1 MIDVDATFKA
11 IRTVYQTVSG
21 KSDADVT
28 LTYKGK
34 EYGVTKSFIAKID
47 ARELAHEHYDGALTG
62 LLTMLK
68 KELAD
73 KTKSAENEAIRLRQA
88 LNQLEN

>member
-1 MIDVDATFKA
+1 MDVDATFKN

-21 KSDADVT
+21 KGDSDVT

-34 EYGVTKSFIAKID
+34 EYGVSKPWHARID
-47 ARELAHEHYDGALTG
+47 ARETTNETYDGALTQ
-62 LLTMLK
+62 LLDLLK

-73 KTKSAENEAIRLRQA
+73 KAKSTEAEASRLRQA
-88 LNQLEN
+88 LNQLGN

>member
-11 IRTVYQTVSG
+11 IRTVYQTISG
-21 KSDADVT
+21 KGDNDVS
-28 LTYKGK
+28 LTFKGTG
-34 EYGVTKSFIAKID
+34 YGVTQPWVAKID
-47 ARELAHEHYDGALTG
+47 ARETKHEEYDGALTS

-73 KTKSAENEAIRLRQA
+73 KTRSAENEALRLRQA
-88 LNQLEN
+88 LNQLGN